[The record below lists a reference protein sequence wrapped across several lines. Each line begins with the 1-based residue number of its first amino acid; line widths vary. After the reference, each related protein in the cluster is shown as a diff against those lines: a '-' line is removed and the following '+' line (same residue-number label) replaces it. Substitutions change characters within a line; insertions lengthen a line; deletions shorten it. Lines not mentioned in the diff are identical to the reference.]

1 MRRTLHAILFCS
13 AWSATSAQSPTWTED
28 VACIVYSHC
37 APCHHEGGPAH
48 FSLMTYADAYYWRID
63 MRNVTQVRYMPPW
76 PPDEDYRSLAHERS
90 LTQDEIDVIAAWVN
104 NDAPEGPPGSAP
116 DPPVFTNEP
125 VIDQP
130 DITAI
135 MEDYVIPAS
144 TTDLYR
150 CFVLDID
157 YPTDRY
163 ITGMEVIPGNTSM
176 VHHALVFQDTSG
188 QAQVLDDG
196 DIEPGYTS
204 FGGIGVDGAKLI
216 GIWVPGADPL
226 FTPPGMGIKLL
237 ADADI
242 VIQIHYPATS
252 TSEVDSTRIN
262 IQLSPGGFVRDLAID
277 PILDHVYAITDGP
290 LIIPPNEVRTF
301 HAEYTVPFPATI
313 TAIGPHSHLLG
324 KRMKAYAV
332 RPGNDT
338 VPLIDIPDWDF
349 RWQGMYSFRQP
360 IYLPTNTVVYGEAAY
375 DNTVN
380 NPDNPN
386 SPPDWVWLG
395 ESTTNEMMLFYFAWT
410 FGFPSDENIVVD
422 NSPHAAHHQDCI
434 VDFNIGVDEMN
445 TASLF
450 RVWPVP
456 AHGTITVHCD
466 RPGADVRLHDISG
479 RVILRERV
487 SDRQHRLEVSG
498 LSRGTYVL
506 ELTGPGERV
515 PQRTKVLLE

>member
-1 MRRTLHAILFCS
+1 MRFILPAIFFFS
-13 AWSATSAQSPTWTED
+13 AVMPAMGQTPTWSDD
-28 VACIVYSHC
+28 VACIVYTHC
-37 APCHHEGGPAH
+37 SPCHHEGGPAH
-48 FSLMTYADAYYWRID
+48 FTLMNYTDAYFNRVDI
-63 MRNVTQVRYMPPW
+63 MGVTQVRYMPPW
-76 PPDEDYRSLAHERS
+76 PPDEEYRSLAHERS
-90 LTQDEIDVIAAWVN
+90 LTQDEIDIIAAWVN
-104 NDAPEGPPGSAP
+104 NDAPEGLPQNAPP
-116 DPPVFTNEP
+116 PPTFSNAP

-130 DITAI
+130 DISAM

-150 CFVLDID
+150 CFVLDVNN
-157 YPTDRY
+157 PTDRY

-188 QAQVLDDG
+188 QARVLDDG

-216 GIWVPGADPL
+216 GIWVPGADPF

-277 PILDHVYAITDGP
+277 PILDHVVTITDGP
-290 LIIPPNEVRTF
+290 LIIAPNEVRTF
-301 HAEYTVPFPATI
+301 HAQYTVPFPATI
-313 TAIGPHSHLLG
+313 TSIGPHSHLLG
-324 KRMKAYAV
+324 KQMKAYAV

-349 RWQGMYSFRQP
+349 HWQGMYSFRQP
-360 IYLPTNTVVYGEAAY
+360 IYLPTNTVLYGEATY
-375 DNTVN
+375 DNTVD

-395 ESTTNEMMLFYFAWT
+395 ESTTNEMMLFYFGWT
-410 FGFPSDENIVVD
+410 IGFPTDENIVVD
-422 NSPHAAHHQDCI
+422 NSPHMAHYQDCV
-434 VDFNIGVDEMN
+434 VDFNIGIQET
-445 TASLF
+445 TASNAI
-450 RVWPVP
+450 VAWPVP
-456 AHGTITVHCD
+456 AHDAITINCD
-466 RPGADVRLHDISG
+466 TPGSEVLLIDSSG
-479 RVILRERV
+479 RTVLRERMTGGTRVLAV
-487 SDRQHRLEVSG
+487 SHLARGSYVVELHRT
-498 LSRGTYVL
+498 GTAPPL
-506 ELTGPGERV
+506 
-515 PQRTKVLLE
+515 RTKVLLE